1 VYRAEEFAMIVGS
14 CGTRVRDR
22 RPGDTI
28 AAARKLAEV
37 EAMLDVTSSG
47 TVDGGRSRVQ
57 REPKY
62 WGLKRHLLDLLRS
75 LPAGSPIPTER
86 SLAAEF
92 DVSRTTVRQALA
104 ELTVEGRLLR
114 VQGKGT
120 FAAEPKV
127 AQRLQLSSYTEDMRA
142 QGRQPSSRLLEA
154 SDEPAEGDLAR
165 MLGVRAGTRML
176 RLRRLRLADDEPM
189 AIETTHLA
197 LGRFRGLRRYV
208 ADGGSLYQ
216 VLKERFGV
224 EMGHAEET
232 IETAL
237 ASPEEAEL
245 LGAEVGMPM
254 LLLSRHSFDTEGK
267 PVEWVRSVYRGDRY
281 KFVATLNRPGD

>member
-1 VYRAEEFAMIVGS
+1 MLETTPNGDVDAASRA
-14 CGTRVRDR
+14 
-22 RPGDTI
+22 
-28 AAARKLAEV
+28 
-37 EAMLDVTSSG
+37 
-47 TVDGGRSRVQ
+47 RVQ

-62 WGLKRHLLDLLRS
+62 WGLKRHLLDLLS
-75 LPAGSPIPTER
+75 SMPPGSPIPTER

-142 QGRQPSSRLLEA
+142 QGREPSSRLLEI
-154 SDEPAEGDLAR
+154 SEDPADIELAR
-165 MLGVRAGTRML
+165 LLAIRAGAKVLRMH
-176 RLRRLRLADDEPM
+176 RLRLADNEPM
-189 AIETTHLA
+189 AIETTHLP
-197 LGRFRGLRRYV
+197 LSRFRGLRRYV
-208 ADGGSLYQ
+208 SSGGSLYQ
-216 VLKERFGV
+216 VLRERFGV

-245 LGAEVGMPM
+245 LGADVGLPM
-254 LLLSRHSFDTEGK
+254 LLLSRHSFDSAGN

-281 KFVATLNRPGD
+281 KFVAGLDRP

>member
-1 VYRAEEFAMIVGS
+1 MLE
-14 CGTRVRDR
+14 TT
-22 RPGDTI
+22 PTGDVD
-28 AAARKLAEV
+28 AAARA
-37 EAMLDVTSSG
+37 
-47 TVDGGRSRVQ
+47 RVQ

-62 WGLKRHLLDLLRS
+62 WGLKRHLLDLLS
-75 LPAGSPIPTER
+75 SMPPGSPIPTER

-142 QGRQPSSRLLEA
+142 QGREPSSRLIEI
-154 SDEPAEGDLAR
+154 SEDPADIELAR
-165 MLGVRAGTRML
+165 LLNIRAGAKVLRMH
-176 RLRRLRLADDEPM
+176 RLRLADNEPM
-189 AIETTHLA
+189 AIETTHLP
-197 LGRFRGLRRYV
+197 LSRFRGLRRYV
-208 ADGGSLYQ
+208 SSGGSLYQ
-216 VLKERFGV
+216 VLRERFGV

-245 LGAEVGMPM
+245 LGADVGLPM
-254 LLLSRHSFDTEGK
+254 LLLSRHSFDSAGN

-281 KFVATLNRPGD
+281 KFVAGLDRP

>member
-1 VYRAEEFAMIVGS
+1 MLEMSTA
-14 CGTRVRDR
+14 GT
-22 RPGDTI
+22 
-28 AAARKLAEV
+28 
-37 EAMLDVTSSG
+37 EATA
-47 TVDGGRSRVQ
+47 RSRAQ

-75 LPAGSPIPTER
+75 LPPGSPIPTER

-142 QGRQPSSRLLEA
+142 QGRQPSSRLLEI
-154 SDEPAEGDLAR
+154 SEEPADTELSR
-165 MLGVRAGTRML
+165 LLGIRSGAKVL
-176 RLRRLRLADDEPM
+176 RLHRLRLADGEPM
-189 AIETTHLA
+189 AIETTHLPLA
-197 LGRFRGLRRYV
+197 RFRGLRRYV
-208 ADGGSLYQ
+208 TSGGSLYQ
-216 VLKERFGV
+216 VLLERFGV

-237 ASPEEAEL
+237 ASPAEAEL
-245 LGAEVGMPM
+245 LGADIGLPM
-254 LLLSRHSFDTEGK
+254 LLLSRHSFDADGK

-281 KFVATLNRPGD
+281 KFVATLNRP

>member
-1 VYRAEEFAMIVGS
+1 
-14 CGTRVRDR
+14 
-22 RPGDTI
+22 
-28 AAARKLAEV
+28 
-37 EAMLDVTSSG
+37 MLETSSVG
-47 TVDGGRSRVQ
+47 VDAASRTRAQ

-75 LPAGSPIPTER
+75 MPPGSPIPTER
-86 SLAAEF
+86 SLAADF

-142 QGRQPSSRLLEA
+142 QGRQPSSKLLEI
-154 SDEPAEGDLAR
+154 SEEPADLELSR
-165 MLGVRAGTRML
+165 LLGVRAGGKVL
-176 RLRRLRLADDEPM
+176 RLHRLRLADGEPM
-189 AIETTHLA
+189 ALETTHLSP
-197 LGRFRGLRRYV
+197 GRFRGLRRYIT
-208 ADGGSLYQ
+208 AGGSLYE
-216 VLKERFGV
+216 VLRERYGV

-237 ASPEEAEL
+237 ASPAEAEQ
-245 LGAEVGMPM
+245 LGADVGLPM
-254 LLLSRHSFDTEGK
+254 LLLSRHSFDTEGE

-281 KFVATLNRPGD
+281 KFVASLNRP

>member
-1 VYRAEEFAMIVGS
+1 MLETSAAQEPDA
-14 CGTRVRDR
+14 GTR
-22 RPGDTI
+22 
-28 AAARKLAEV
+28 
-37 EAMLDVTSSG
+37 AM
-47 TVDGGRSRVQ
+47 

-62 WGLKRHLLDLLRS
+62 WGLKRHLLDLLAS
-75 LPAGSPIPTER
+75 LPPGSPIPTER

-104 ELTVEGRLLR
+104 DLTVEGRLLR

-142 QGRQPSSRLLEA
+142 QGREPSSQLIDISEI
-154 SDEPAEGDLAR
+154 PAEGELTTLLGIRSGAKVLR
-165 MLGVRAGTRML
+165 MQ
-176 RLRRLRLADDEPM
+176 RLRLADGEPM
-189 AIETTHLA
+189 ALETTHLP
-197 LGRFRGLRRYV
+197 LGRFRGLRKYLTP
-208 ADGGSLYQ
+208 GGSLYQ
-216 VLKERFGV
+216 VLRERFDV

-237 ASPEEAEL
+237 AGPHEAEL
-245 LGAEVGMPM
+245 LGADVGMPM
-254 LLLSRHSFDTEGK
+254 LLLSRHSFDTAER

-281 KFVATLNRPGD
+281 KFVAELNRPS

>member
-1 VYRAEEFAMIVGS
+1 MLETSAAQETDA
-14 CGTRVRDR
+14 GTR
-22 RPGDTI
+22 
-28 AAARKLAEV
+28 
-37 EAMLDVTSSG
+37 AM
-47 TVDGGRSRVQ
+47 

-62 WGLKRHLLDLLRS
+62 WGLKRHLLDLLAS
-75 LPAGSPIPTER
+75 LPPGSPIPTER

-104 ELTVEGRLLR
+104 DLTVEGRLLR

-142 QGRQPSSRLLEA
+142 QGREPSSQLMDIAEI
-154 SDEPAEGDLAR
+154 PAEGELTTLLGIRSGAKVLR
-165 MLGVRAGTRML
+165 MQ
-176 RLRRLRLADDEPM
+176 RLRLADGEPM
-189 AIETTHLA
+189 AIETTHLP
-197 LGRFRGLRRYV
+197 LGRFRGLRKYLTP
-208 ADGGSLYQ
+208 GGSLYQ
-216 VLKERFGV
+216 VLRERFDV

-237 ASPEEAEL
+237 AGPHEAEL
-245 LGAEVGMPM
+245 LGADVGMPM
-254 LLLSRHSFDTEGK
+254 LLLSRHSFDTTER

-281 KFVATLNRPGD
+281 KFVAELNRPS

>member
-1 VYRAEEFAMIVGS
+1 
-14 CGTRVRDR
+14 
-22 RPGDTI
+22 
-28 AAARKLAEV
+28 
-37 EAMLDVTSSG
+37 MLDTTSSG
-47 TVDGGRSRVQ
+47 AMQAGGKSRVQ

-154 SDEPAEGDLAR
+154 SELPAEAELAR
-165 MLGVRAGTRML
+165 LLSVRIGAKVL
-176 RLRRLRLADDEPM
+176 RLRRLRLADEEPM

-197 LGRFRGLRRYV
+197 LGRFRGLRRSV
-208 ADGGSLYQ
+208 SEGGSLYE
-216 VLKERFGV
+216 VLRDRFGV

-245 LGAEVGMPM
+245 LGADVGMPM
-254 LLLSRHSFDTEGK
+254 LLLSRHSFDTAGK

-281 KFVATLNRPGD
+281 KFVATLNRPVR

>member
-1 VYRAEEFAMIVGS
+1 MLEMSTA
-14 CGTRVRDR
+14 GTD
-22 RPGDTI
+22 
-28 AAARKLAEV
+28 AAARA
-37 EAMLDVTSSG
+37 
-47 TVDGGRSRVQ
+47 RVQ

-75 LPAGSPIPTER
+75 MPPGSPIPTER

-142 QGRQPSSRLLEA
+142 QGRQPSSRLLEM
-154 SDEPAEGDLAR
+154 SEEPADSDLSR
-165 MLGVRAGTRML
+165 LLGIRASAKVL
-176 RLRRLRLADDEPM
+176 RLNRLRLADGEPM
-189 AIETTHLA
+189 AIETTHLPLA
-197 LGRFRGLRRYV
+197 RFRGLRRYV
-208 ADGGSLYQ
+208 TSGGSLYQ
-216 VLKERFGV
+216 VLRERFGV

-237 ASPEEAEL
+237 ASPAEAEL
-245 LGAEVGMPM
+245 LGADIGLPM
-254 LLLSRHSFDTEGK
+254 LLLSRHSFDTDGK

-281 KFVATLNRPGD
+281 KFVATLNRP

>member
-1 VYRAEEFAMIVGS
+1 MLETSAAQEPDA
-14 CGTRVRDR
+14 GTR
-22 RPGDTI
+22 
-28 AAARKLAEV
+28 
-37 EAMLDVTSSG
+37 AM
-47 TVDGGRSRVQ
+47 

-62 WGLKRHLLDLLRS
+62 WGLKRHLLELLSS
-75 LPAGSPIPTER
+75 LPPGSPIPTER

-104 ELTVEGRLLR
+104 DLTVEGRLLR

-142 QGRQPSSRLLEA
+142 QGREPSSQLIDIAEL
-154 SDEPAEGDLAR
+154 PAEGELTTL
-165 MLGVRAGTRML
+165 LGIRAGAKVLRMQ
-176 RLRRLRLADDEPM
+176 RLRLADGEPM
-189 AIETTHLA
+189 AIETTHLP
-197 LGRFRGLRRYV
+197 LGRFRGLRKYLTP
-208 ADGGSLYQ
+208 GGSLYQ
-216 VLKERFGV
+216 VLRERFDV

-237 ASPEEAEL
+237 AGPHEAEL
-245 LGAEVGMPM
+245 LGADVGMPM
-254 LLLSRHSFDTEGK
+254 LLLSRHSFDTAER

-281 KFVATLNRPGD
+281 KFVAELNRPT

>member
-1 VYRAEEFAMIVGS
+1 MLETTPTGDVDAATRA
-14 CGTRVRDR
+14 
-22 RPGDTI
+22 
-28 AAARKLAEV
+28 
-37 EAMLDVTSSG
+37 
-47 TVDGGRSRVQ
+47 RVQ

-62 WGLKRHLLDLLRS
+62 WGLKRHLLDLLS
-75 LPAGSPIPTER
+75 SMPPGSPIPTER

-142 QGRQPSSRLLEA
+142 QGREPSSRLIEI
-154 SDEPAEGDLAR
+154 SEDPADIDLAR
-165 MLGVRAGTRML
+165 LLAIRAGAKVL
-176 RLRRLRLADDEPM
+176 RLHRLRLADNEPM
-189 AIETTHLA
+189 AIETTHLP
-197 LGRFRGLRRYV
+197 LSRFRGLRRYV
-208 ADGGSLYQ
+208 SSGGSLYQ
-216 VLKERFGV
+216 VLRERFGV

-245 LGAEVGMPM
+245 LGADVGLPM
-254 LLLSRHSFDTEGK
+254 LLLSRHSFDSAGN

-281 KFVATLNRPGD
+281 KFVAGLDRP